1 MKIKNIKINNYGN
14 LENKEI
20 NLENKIN
27 IIYGK
32 NESGKSTLL
41 NYIKNIFYGISKN
54 KNGKNISDY
63 EKYKP
68 WGKEDY
74 SGKLKYELD
83 NGEKFEIFRDFNK
96 KNPKIFNSNLE
107 DISKEFNIAKKD
119 GTQFFYEQT
128 NMDETMFTSTVVAMQ
143 EEVKLDKQNQ
153 SVLVQKLANLAGTGD
168 DNLSYKKIIDKLNKM
183 QIEEVGSERSQGRPI
198 NLVQE
203 RMKNIEFV
211 LKDLYE
217 YQKDKTINEDK
228 KAAYIEKISI
238 LEQELQ
244 LYKHINIILL
254 CKQNE
259 EDKINIKNNYKN
271 EKNKKISELNFEKNN
286 LINKLNENNS
296 KKNNLIKNNFEINY
310 KNNFVKENKKIN
322 SKNNLKNNNFNSEKI
337 ENNLNKKT
345 NYKKYF
351 LILFFILIFN
361 ILIYILNKNIIKNN
375 IINILNF
382 SIIPIYLILIF
393 IKEIITK
400 NNNKKIAEK
409 INIENE
415 TKLNEINSENE
426 KLNYEISLLNKQIE
440 LIEEELNNQD
450 KEIEKEQIDLDNKI
464 ETDLTK
470 IKIEFRDKLDVNKYL
485 ENIENSNINLLI
497 NNKQEEINKNKLDLQ
512 AIKIQE
518 ENISNKLEKLVNL
531 KEEYE
536 ELEERLENLE
546 KRNNAIN
553 LTKEILTK
561 AYINMKNNI
570 TPKFTE
576 NLSYNISKISRG
588 RYNKVT
594 INDEKGLIVENEY
607 GEYIPAELLSVGT
620 IDQLYLSLRLSM
632 IDDMTNEKMPIILD
646 EAFAYYDDDRLEN
659 ILKYLNENMQNHQV
673 IIFTCTQRERETF
686 DKLEIKYNLVE
697 LNS

>member
-83 NGEKFEIFRDFNK
+83 NGEEFEIFRDFNK

-211 LKDLYE
+211 LKDLHE
-217 YQKDKTINEDK
+217 YQKDKMINEDK

-244 LYKHINIILL
+244 LYKQINIILL

-296 KKNNLIKNNFEINY
+296 KKNNL
-310 KNNFVKENKKIN
+310 
-322 SKNNLKNNNFNSEKI
+322 KNNNINSEKI

-576 NLSYNISKISRG
+576 NLSYNISKISKG
-588 RYNKVT
+588 KYNKVT

-659 ILKYLNENMQNHQV
+659 ILKFLSENMQNHQV
-673 IIFTCTQRERETF
+673 IIFTCTQRERRIF
-686 DKLEIKYNLVE
+686 DKLQIAYNLVE
-697 LNS
+697 LN

>member
-83 NGEKFEIFRDFNK
+83 NGEKFEVFRDFNK

-217 YQKDKTINEDK
+217 YQKDKTINEHK

-244 LYKHINIILL
+244 LYKQINIILL

-259 EDKINIKNNYKN
+259 ENKINIKNNYKN

-296 KKNNLIKNNFEINY
+296 KKNNL
-310 KNNFVKENKKIN
+310 
-322 SKNNLKNNNFNSEKI
+322 KNNNINSEKI

-400 NNNKKIAEK
+400 NKNKKITEK
-409 INIENE
+409 INMENE
-415 TKLNEINSENE
+415 KKLNEIDSENE

-464 ETDLTK
+464 EADLTK

-518 ENISNKLEKLVNL
+518 ENISNKLENLVNL

-576 NLSYNISKISRG
+576 NLSYNISKISKG
-588 RYNKVT
+588 KYNKVT

-659 ILKYLNENMQNHQV
+659 ILKFLSENMQNHQV
-673 IIFTCTQRERETF
+673 IIFTCTQRERRIF
-686 DKLEIKYNLVE
+686 DKLQIAYNLVE
-697 LNS
+697 LN